1 MAEAVTVFVG
11 MTHYRFIKEKL
22 GVYEIFEEYMENEK
36 KAYRAEKIFLH
47 SRFYFNV
54 KNVKQTNSNFS
65 PYFHPGHC
73 SDQAGKEGQVQL
85 LCVSDLSK

>member
-11 MTHYRFIKEKL
+11 MTYNRFIKEKL
-22 GVYEIFEEYMENEK
+22 GVYEIFEEYMDNEK

-54 KNVKQTNSNFS
+54 KNVKQTYNSNFS
-65 PYFHPGHC
+65 TSFPPRT
-73 SDQAGKEGQVQL
+73 L
-85 LCVSDLSK
+85 L